1 MTVVGAGGAGGTG
14 AAGPGAGGVA
24 GRVAAGWVPP
34 EGLGRRFLGLQ
45 TGRFLRRRFLRA
57 ASASTEERFACFLA
71 CGLRFAGVQRF
82 FFFLRLRRLEAVAR
96 STIS

>member
-34 EGLGRRFLGLQ
+34 PGLGRRFLGLQ
-45 TGRFLRRRFLRA
+45 IGRFLRRRFLRA
-57 ASASTEERFACFLA
+57 DSASTDERFACFLA
-71 CGLRFAGVQRF
+71 WCLRLAGVHRAF
-82 FFFLRLRRLEAVAR
+82 FFVRLRRLEAVAR
-96 STIS
+96 STES